1 MSPKTFSGF
10 TFAKMSQKFNKHTD
24 MKRDIQT
31 DRDRLKENNQTDSHQ
46 ILDSGF
52 EELLAAAKSYGARIA
67 YICVY
72 NRLMARKY
80 VIMKIASV

>member
-1 MSPKTFSGF
+1 
-10 TFAKMSQKFNKHTD
+10 

-80 VIMKIASV
+80 IIMKIASVEIYPNIKQLLQKCLQNLTNTHV